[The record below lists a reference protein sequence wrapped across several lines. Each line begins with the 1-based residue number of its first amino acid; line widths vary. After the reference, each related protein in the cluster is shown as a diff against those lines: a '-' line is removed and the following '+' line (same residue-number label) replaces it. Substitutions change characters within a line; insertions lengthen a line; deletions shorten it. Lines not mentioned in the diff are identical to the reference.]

1 MFKLQILL
9 LDGAVSSTV
18 VTMLNVALRRLE
30 LH

>member
-18 VTMLNVALRRLE
+18 VAMLNAAFWPLE